1 MNNVVMY
8 NSQGNAS
15 EREELHSEFCS
26 VFFVDF
32 FPGVRECG
40 GTALQTVILE
50 GDTGTATG
58 TEECRKETNV
68 PVKSDDNFFGSL
80 SAIL

>member
-1 MNNVVMY
+1 MY

-40 GTALQTVILE
+40 GPRFVAGLVLRV
-50 GDTGTATG
+50 GFVMLSGTAR
-58 TEECRKETNV
+58 ECVCVRRPARTSRD
-68 PVKSDDNFFGSL
+68 PV
-80 SAIL
+80 